1 MNVIKPLWVAECYK
15 HAEATNGQAEAIP
28 LKPRYMLHANEQTQ
42 AEFKKEFD
50 RFGDSFY
57 KYASPLEILEIM
69 KDVDVSTSD
78 ASISDDQIR
87 ALEAELG
94 LELPWSMFHG
104 YTMLM
109 VDVFDKDDLK
119 HVSGIGMAT
128 ALLIGGGGE
137 QVDMVDHSEKTHV
150 VVSRG
155 NKSLAEVLKSL
166 EEMHLDVR
174 RDDAVPIVDA
184 SWVID
189 SHNEGRVLLDSN
201 GAIPN
206 AYLVYRQEDRLELL

>member
-1 MNVIKPLWVAECYK
+1 
-15 HAEATNGQAEAIP
+15 
-28 LKPRYMLHANEQTQ
+28 
-42 AEFKKEFD
+42 
-50 RFGDSFY
+50 
-57 KYASPLEILEIM
+57 
-69 KDVDVSTSD
+69 
-78 ASISDDQIR
+78 
-87 ALEAELG
+87 
-94 LELPWSMFHG
+94 
-104 YTMLM
+104 
-109 VDVFDKDDLK
+109 
-119 HVSGIGMAT
+119 MAT
-128 ALLIGGGGE
+128 ALLIRGGGE

-155 NKSLAEVLKSL
+155 NKSPAEVLKSL